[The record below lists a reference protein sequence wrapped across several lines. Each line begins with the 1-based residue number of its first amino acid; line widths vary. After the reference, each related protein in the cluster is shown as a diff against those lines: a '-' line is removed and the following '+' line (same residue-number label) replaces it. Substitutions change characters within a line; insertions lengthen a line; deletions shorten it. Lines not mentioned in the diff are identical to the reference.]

1 MKKILISSALAAL
14 MVAPSLGFEVYNADE
29 TKVDVYGSIRGYVG
43 AGMNPTFGDTIPSPT
58 GVGSKVDGQSTGYLI
73 GLQDNSQFGVKFSS
87 GKFKANIEFGAAETG
102 INGSEESSDYR
113 QFWGSYTTDFGTF
126 LFGKTNTPTIDNGF
140 TADWV
145 NNDNGGNGF
154 GFIATGSRRIQF
166 QYNIGG
172 FTLALVEDTVGAGR
186 NKTDRYNMVTNPNTN
201 TTTNEYVEANED
213 SPRIAAAYEIK
224 DEKKKPFFK
233 IAGTYRHY
241 SPSSVERNKSAS
253 AYHGWVAVKPSF
265 GNMFISVMAHYGKNG
280 HLYGE
285 QRTNFSTGGF
295 SHNQINAGLDAKRL
309 GGRIEFGVNF
319 TKEVGLVLGGGYTT
333 TFDGAAQV
341 GVNDASINSIGA
353 FIQLPYKI
361 NKNFNVIPQVSYYDT
376 KSKSGSTLVNG
387 GSQETGVIAG
397 ARIRWDF

>member
-43 AGMNPTFGDTIPSPT
+43 AGSNS
-58 GVGSKVDGQSTGYLI
+58 SYQGQGQDTGYLF

-87 GKFKANIEFGAAETG
+87 GKFKANIEFGAVEPSIAGQNQQNNRNVT
-102 INGSEESSDYR
+102 SYR

-140 TADWV
+140 TSDWV

-154 GFIATGSRRIQF
+154 GFIATGSRKIQF
-166 QYNIGG
+166 QYLIGG
-172 FTLALVEDTVGAGR
+172 FALALVEDQLAAGR
-186 NKTDRYNMVTNPNTN
+186 NGNADGQ
-201 TTTNEYVEANED
+201 ANQE
-213 SPRIAAAYEIK
+213 SPRIAVAYEIK

-233 IAGTYRHY
+233 IAATYKYYNSGNIADGVPAGT
-241 SPSSVERNKSAS
+241 N

-265 GNMFISVMAHYGKNG
+265 GNMFVSVMAHYGKNG

-285 QRTNFSTGGF
+285 QRTNFSVGGY
-295 SHNQINAGLDAKRL
+295 SHQEIAAGLDAQRVGARL
-309 GGRIEFGVNF
+309 EFGVNF
-319 TKEVGLVLGGGYTT
+319 TKEIGLVLGGGYTST
-333 TFDGAAQV
+333 SKGSNQKDNTNVAGANPA
-341 GVNDASINSIGA
+341 GDNSGSISSYSA
-353 FIQLPYKI
+353 FIQLPYKVS
-361 NKNFNVIPQVSYYDT
+361 KNFSFIPQVSYYET
-376 KSKSGSTLVNG
+376 KAAKASAQIVNG
-387 GSQETGVIAG
+387 GDKEAGLIAG